1 MLSAIFVWTLGT
13 IVVATLIVIA
23 LFISMCSLI
32 KHLFNVLFKKDCS
45 KCKHYYLHSVTG
57 AGGSATYKCRVDSY
71 RTIRK
76 HIDSVYTFCKN
87 FVKK

>member
-1 MLSAIFVWTLGT
+1 MISAIFVWTLDAI
-13 IVVATLIVIA
+13 IVVAFIAIA
-23 LFISMCSLI
+23 LLIAMCLLI

-57 AGGSATYKCRVDSY
+57 AGDSATYKCRVDSY